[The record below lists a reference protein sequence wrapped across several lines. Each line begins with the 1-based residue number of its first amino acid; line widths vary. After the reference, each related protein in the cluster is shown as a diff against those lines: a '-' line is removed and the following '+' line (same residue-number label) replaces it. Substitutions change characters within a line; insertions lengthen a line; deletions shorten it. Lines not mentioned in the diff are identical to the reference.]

1 LEFVDSEGYVIEGTT
16 GLKVEDLCDINY
28 LMNNNVVVRLENNE
42 LSSGKEY
49 SVSLGYD
56 EGEDSTNSLNSLIIG
71 NYIQT
76 AARFPGPIVG
86 MQDYVADKEANALK
100 FSSANEVTV
109 EGGKTHQVFYGV
121 MVNSD
126 LFDTALFS
134 TWLYSNEERAS
145 LKWWNNWLAENNY
158 LYKISINDLMEYL
171 KENFTHE
178 LNEHGITILD
188 LELISKIQKEMREEK
203 DTERSGN
210 IVTFFQFMGWFL
222 ICYSMIL
229 VMCWL
234 VDTNVGLGLDLTNKF
249 TLGQWEAVKY
259 PEDIP
264 HFDAEDRKYITFSR
278 LMKCWFIIMLMGI
291 LLLILDIYDVTL
303 FLIKT
308 FGRFAMG
315 VSEMLTGMK

>member
-1 LEFVDSEGYVIEGTT
+1 
-16 GLKVEDLCDINY
+16 
-28 LMNNNVVVRLENNE
+28 
-42 LSSGKEY
+42 
-49 SVSLGYD
+49 
-56 EGEDSTNSLNSLIIG
+56 
-71 NYIQT
+71 
-76 AARFPGPIVG
+76 
-86 MQDYVADKEANALK
+86 
-100 FSSANEVTV
+100 
-109 EGGKTHQVFYGV
+109 
-121 MVNSD
+121 
-126 LFDTALFS
+126 
-134 TWLYSNEERAS
+134 
-145 LKWWNNWLAENNY
+145 
-158 LYKISINDLMEYL
+158 
-171 KENFTHE
+171 
-178 LNEHGITILD
+178 
-188 LELISKIQKEMREEK
+188 MREEK

-315 VSEMLTGMK
+315 VSEMITGMK